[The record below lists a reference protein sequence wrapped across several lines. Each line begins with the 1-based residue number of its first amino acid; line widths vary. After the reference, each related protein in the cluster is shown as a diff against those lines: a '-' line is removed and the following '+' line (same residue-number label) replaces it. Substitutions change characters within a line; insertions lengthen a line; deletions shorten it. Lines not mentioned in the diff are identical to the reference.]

1 VGAPIPVGSGPFGV
15 AITPDGKHVYVANRE
30 SVPGTVSVIDTGSNI
45 VVAGPPTPT
54 PFTVGNG
61 PIGVGITPP
70 VQFRALSATL
80 DIHFGGAP
88 NQDTFNWHSQ
98 FTLSSTASN
107 GINPVTEPV
116 TLQVGTFGTTIPPG
130 SFTKNRNGSF
140 TFVGV
145 IGGVSLNALI
155 KPTGTLRYA
164 FHTAATG
171 ASLTGTKNPV
181 QVTLTIGD
189 DRGLTSVRARIR

>member
-1 VGAPIPVGSGPFGV
+1 M
-15 AITPDGKHVYVANRE
+15 
-30 SVPGTVSVIDTGSNI
+30 IDTGSNT
-45 VVAGPPTPT
+45 VVAGPPSLTPL
-54 PFTVGNG
+54 TVGSV
-61 PIGVGITPP
+61 PVGVGNIPP
-70 VQFRALSATL
+70 VQFLALSATL
-80 DIHFGGAP
+80 NIHFGGAP
-88 NQDTFNWHSQ
+88 NQDTFDWHSQ

-116 TLQVGTFGTTIPPG
+116 TLQIGTFGTTIPPG
-130 SFTKNRNGSF
+130 SFTKHLNGSF

-164 FHTAATG
+164 FHAAATG

>member
-1 VGAPIPVGSGPFGV
+1 VLTGTGFPIPVGRRPRGV
-15 AITPDGKHVYVANRE
+15 AVTPDGKHAYVTHY
-30 SVPGTVSVIDTGSNI
+30 SDGTVSIIDTASNTVLTGTGFPI
-45 VVAGPPTPT
+45 
-54 PFTVGNG
+54 TVGSE
-61 PIGVGITPP
+61 PFGVGIIPP
-70 VQFRALSATL
+70 VQFLAFSATL
-80 DIHFGGAP
+80 AIHFGGAP

-116 TLQVGTFGTTIPPG
+116 TLQVGTFGITIPPG
-130 SFTKNRNGSF
+130 SFTKHPNGSF

-164 FHTAATG
+164 FHAAAT
-171 ASLTGTKNPV
+171 A
-181 QVTLTIGD
+181 
-189 DRGLTSVRARIR
+189 RA